1 MHLSLTADNGRN
13 SFSLFL
19 LVVLAPSMKIFLL
32 CFLIIISSQKT
43 LALTL
48 ELFPGIVLRTEC
60 VTTGLFSL
68 KQQRAVGR
76 LCWREAA
83 APLN

>member
-1 MHLSLTADNGRN
+1 MHLSLTAENGWN

-19 LVVLAPSMKIFLL
+19 LIVLVSSML

-43 LALTL
+43 LAPTL
-48 ELFPGIVLRTEC
+48 ELFPGIILRAEC
-60 VTTGLFSL
+60 VATGLFSL

-83 APLN
+83 ALLN